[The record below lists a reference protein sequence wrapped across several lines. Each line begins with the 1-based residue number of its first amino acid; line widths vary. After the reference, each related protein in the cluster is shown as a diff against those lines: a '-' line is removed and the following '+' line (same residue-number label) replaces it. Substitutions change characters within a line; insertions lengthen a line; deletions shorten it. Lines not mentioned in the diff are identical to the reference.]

1 MAAPRLDRLPVKQES
16 TPMVTGPVGRCE
28 VEVLVL
34 PHAARTKAVVARLA
48 IRRPGPEFRFVF
60 ALTRFIVCGTSNRPS
75 AAAFRARLVQPCG
88 IVNGWTTGPV
98 CLLNSAP
105 MGAPPAA
112 SLRPLERSRLYEDV
126 GERLAEFVRESDMA
140 PGAQFPTERDL
151 ARQLHVSR
159 TSVRQSFVVLQA
171 LGFVDVRHG
180 EGVFLR
186 RTRGFGDSLTKLLER
201 RRRLPD
207 VLEAREALEVKLA
220 ELAAANR
227 GTDDLSAMNSAVARM
242 GAEISAGGVGT
253 EGDAAF
259 HHAIALAARN
269 EILLHLI
276 EAMAEVIQE
285 SRIESL
291 SEPGRPLRSL
301 EAHRRILAAIES
313 RNREGAAEA
322 MRQHLRVVADV
333 SLLRWQPE
341 PSDDV
346 DAGD

>member
-1 MAAPRLDRLPVKQES
+1 MAAPA
-16 TPMVTGPVGRCE
+16 T
-28 VEVLVL
+28 
-34 PHAARTKAVVARLA
+34 AA
-48 IRRPGPEFRFVF
+48 
-60 ALTRFIVCGTSNRPS
+60 
-75 AAAFRARLVQPCG
+75 
-88 IVNGWTTGPV
+88 
-98 CLLNSAP
+98 
-105 MGAPPAA
+105 
-112 SLRPLERSRLYEDV
+112 LRPLERSRLYEDV
-126 GERLAEFVRESDMA
+126 GERLAEFVTESGMA
-140 PGAQFPTERDL
+140 PGDQFPAEREL
-151 ARQLHVSR
+151 AHRLHVSR

-220 ELAAANR
+220 ELAAAHR
-227 GTDDLSAMNSAVARM
+227 GAADLAAMNAALARM
-242 GAEISAGGVGT
+242 EAEIDAGGMGT

-291 SEPGRPLRSL
+291 SEPGRPPRSL
-301 EAHRRILAAIES
+301 EAHRRILAAINS
-313 RNREGAAEA
+313 RNRELAAEA
-322 MRQHLRVVADV
+322 MRMHLRVVADV

-341 PSDDV
+341 PSEDV
-346 DAGD
+346 DARA

>member
-1 MAAPRLDRLPVKQES
+1 M
-16 TPMVTGPVGRCE
+16 G
-28 VEVLVL
+28 
-34 PHAARTKAVVARLA
+34 
-48 IRRPGPEFRFVF
+48 
-60 ALTRFIVCGTSNRPS
+60 PS
-75 AAAFRARLVQPCG
+75 AATA
-88 IVNGWTTGPV
+88 
-98 CLLNSAP
+98 
-105 MGAPPAA
+105 
-112 SLRPLERSRLYEDV
+112 LRPLERSRLYEDV
-126 GERLAEFVRESDMA
+126 GERLGEFVRESGMA
-140 PGAQFPTERDL
+140 RGDQFPAERDL
-151 ARQLHVSR
+151 AHRLRVSR

-220 ELAAANR
+220 ELAARHWAP
-227 GTDDLSAMNSAVARM
+227 DDLVAMTSALAQME
-242 GAEISAGGVGT
+242 GEIQAGGLGT
-253 EGDAAF
+253 EGDLAF

-276 EAMAEVIQE
+276 DAMAEVIQE

-291 SEPGRPLRSL
+291 SEPGRPPRSL
-301 EAHRRILAAIES
+301 EAHRRILAAIEA
-313 RNREGAAEA
+313 RDAQLAAEE

-341 PSDDV
+341 SSDDV
-346 DAGD
+346 IPRR

>member
-1 MAAPRLDRLPVKQES
+1 MPLIDSGA
-16 TPMVTGPVGRCE
+16 
-28 VEVLVL
+28 
-34 PHAARTKAVVARLA
+34 
-48 IRRPGPEFRFVF
+48 
-60 ALTRFIVCGTSNRPS
+60 
-75 AAAFRARLVQPCG
+75 
-88 IVNGWTTGPV
+88 
-98 CLLNSAP
+98 
-105 MGAPPAA
+105 MGAPPTTA
-112 SLRPLERSRLYEDV
+112 LRPLERSRLYEDV
-126 GERLAEFVRESDMA
+126 GERLAEFVSESRLK
-140 PGAQFPTERDL
+140 PGDQFPPEREL

-220 ELAAANR
+220 ELAAAHR
-227 GTDDLSAMNSAVARM
+227 GGDDLSAMNAALAQM

-285 SRIESL
+285 TRIESL

-313 RNREGAAEA
+313 RNKEGAAEA

-346 DAGD
+346 NAGD

>member
-1 MAAPRLDRLPVKQES
+1 
-16 TPMVTGPVGRCE
+16 
-28 VEVLVL
+28 
-34 PHAARTKAVVARLA
+34 
-48 IRRPGPEFRFVF
+48 
-60 ALTRFIVCGTSNRPS
+60 
-75 AAAFRARLVQPCG
+75 
-88 IVNGWTTGPV
+88 
-98 CLLNSAP
+98 
-105 MGAPPAA
+105 MGAPSTAA
-112 SLRPLERSRLYEDV
+112 LRPLERSRRLYEDV
-126 GERLAEFVRESDMA
+126 GERLGLLVRESSMA
-140 PGAQFPTERDL
+140 PGDQFPSERDL
-151 ARQLHVSR
+151 AQRLQVSR

-220 ELAAANR
+220 ELAAAHR
-227 GTDDLSAMNSAVARM
+227 IDDDLDAMRAAVAQM
-242 GAEISAGGVGT
+242 EGEISEGGLGT

-269 EILLHLI
+269 QILLHLI
-276 EAMAEVIQE
+276 DAMAEVIQE
-285 SRIESL
+285 SRVESL
-291 SEPGRPLRSL
+291 SEPGRPPRSL

-313 RNREGAAEA
+313 GSAERAAEA
-322 MRQHLRVVADV
+322 MRSHLRVVADV

-346 DAGD
+346 DTRA